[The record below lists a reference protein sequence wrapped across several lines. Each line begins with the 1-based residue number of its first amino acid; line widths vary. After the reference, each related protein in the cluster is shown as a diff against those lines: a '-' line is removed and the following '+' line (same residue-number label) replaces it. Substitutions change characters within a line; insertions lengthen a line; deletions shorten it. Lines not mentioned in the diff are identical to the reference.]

1 MTRPDWILVVVG
13 AVGFLVGSAYWLA
26 VTALV
31 VEWWLR

>member
-1 MTRPDWILVVVG
+1 MSGPDRLLVVVG
-13 AVGFLVGSAYWLA
+13 AVGFTVGAAYWLA